1 MSAIVWQFEHSLA
14 LPFFGIGMNTDLY
27 EILQSKAIY
36 PLLQP
41 QKAKSKKR
49 KRLFKEIMVED
60 IPNLGRGLDNI
71 IYEAYRSSKIFN
83 SKRSPRHILIE
94 Q

>member
-1 MSAIVWQFEHSLA
+1 M
-14 LPFFGIGMNTDLY
+14 PFFGIGMNTDLY

-60 IPNLGRGLDNI
+60 IPNLGRGLN
-71 IYEAYRSSKIFN
+71 N
-83 SKRSPRHILIE
+83 SFMKLIGPLKYLT
-94 Q
+94 QRDLQDTF